1 VQLRFTLPAADGGNG
16 TRTLYATSVEWVEG
30 YLAVVYWR
38 RLGPRYIWCR
48 YWWAHPEA
56 VVRLEAMWRAWEK
69 MRREDPLAGIAKWF
83 VEIGDPM
90 MRELLDPDG
99 PFKGCNET
107 RHREKSEDM
116 SLPTVP
122 LGVLP

>member
-1 VQLRFTLPAADGGNG
+1 MGRGLPG
-16 TRTLYATSVEWVEG
+16 
-30 YLAVVYWR
+30 R
-38 RLGPRYIWCR
+38 RLLAAAGAALYLVSVLV
-48 YWWAHPEA
+48 AHPEA

>member
-1 VQLRFTLPAADGGNG
+1 MTAADGESG

-90 MRELLDPDG
+90 MRELFDPDG